1 MDMDGFF
8 SDENIVTL
16 QQLTFAGITAAA
28 RMALFG
34 VLNEHFINAQILAK
48 HRRLASAAT
57 TVAEREMQLSF
68 LAKEEQK
75 RIAREN
81 DFA

>member
-1 MDMDGFF
+1 MVLNMDMDVFF
-8 SDENIVTL
+8 SEENIVIL
-16 QQLTFAGITAAA
+16 QRLMSAGITASA

-34 VLNEHFINAQILAK
+34 MLNEQFVDAQNLAK
-48 HRRLASAAT
+48 
-57 TVAEREMQLSF
+57 Q
-68 LAKEEQK
+68 EEQK

>member
-1 MDMDGFF
+1 MVLNMNMDVFF
-8 SDENIVTL
+8 SEENIVIL
-16 QQLTFAGITAAA
+16 QRLMSAGITASA

-34 VLNEHFINAQILAK
+34 MLNKQFIDAQDLAK
-48 HRRLASAAT
+48 
-57 TVAEREMQLSF
+57 Q
-68 LAKEEQK
+68 EEQR

>member
-1 MDMDGFF
+1 MVLNMDMDVFF
-8 SDENIVTL
+8 SEENIVIL
-16 QQLTFAGITAAA
+16 QRLISAGITASA

-34 VLNEHFINAQILAK
+34 MLNEQFIDAQNL
-48 HRRLASAAT
+48 
-57 TVAEREMQLSF
+57 AER
-68 LAKEEQK
+68 EEQK

>member
-1 MDMDGFF
+1 MVLNMDMDVFF
-8 SDENIVTL
+8 SEENIVIL
-16 QQLTFAGITAAA
+16 QRLMSAGITASA

-34 VLNEHFINAQILAK
+34 MLNKQFIDAQDLAK
-48 HRRLASAAT
+48 
-57 TVAEREMQLSF
+57 Q
-68 LAKEEQK
+68 EEQR

>member
-8 SDENIVTL
+8 SDENIVIL
-16 QQLTFAGITAAA
+16 QQHTFAGITAAA

-34 VLNEHFINAQILAK
+34 TLNEHFINA
-48 HRRLASAAT
+48 LASA
-57 TVAEREMQLSF
+57 
-68 LAKEEQK
+68 AKEEQK
-75 RIAREN
+75 RIALEN

>member
-8 SDENIVTL
+8 SDENVVIL
-16 QQLTFAGITAAA
+16 QRLTAAGITAAA

-34 VLNEHFINAQILAK
+34 VLNEHFIDAQNLAK
-48 HRRLASAAT
+48 
-57 TVAEREMQLSF
+57 Q
-68 LAKEEQK
+68 KEQR
-75 RIAREN
+75 RIALEN

>member
-16 QQLTFAGITAAA
+16 QQLTFAGITVAA

-34 VLNEHFINAQILAK
+34 VLNEHFINAQNLAK
-48 HRRLASAAT
+48 PR
-57 TVAEREMQLSF
+57 
-68 LAKEEQK
+68 EEQT
-75 RIAREN
+75 RIALEN

>member
-1 MDMDGFF
+1 MVSNMDMDVFF
-8 SDENIVTL
+8 SDENNVIL
-16 QQLTFAGITAAA
+16 QRLMSAGITASA

-34 VLNEHFINAQILAK
+34 ILNEQFIYAQNLAK
-48 HRRLASAAT
+48 
-57 TVAEREMQLSF
+57 Q
-68 LAKEEQK
+68 EEQK

>member
-16 QQLTFAGITAAA
+16 QQLTFAGITAAE

-34 VLNEHFINAQILAK
+34 VLNEHFINAQNLAK
-48 HRRLASAAT
+48 HRR
-57 TVAEREMQLSF
+57 
-68 LAKEEQK
+68 EEQK
-75 RIAREN
+75 RIALEN

>member
-8 SDENIVTL
+8 SDENIVIL
-16 QQLTFAGITAAA
+16 QQLTFAGITAAT

-34 VLNEHFINAQILAK
+34 VLNEHFINAQNMAK
-48 HRRLASAAT
+48 DR
-57 TVAEREMQLSF
+57 
-68 LAKEEQK
+68 EEQK